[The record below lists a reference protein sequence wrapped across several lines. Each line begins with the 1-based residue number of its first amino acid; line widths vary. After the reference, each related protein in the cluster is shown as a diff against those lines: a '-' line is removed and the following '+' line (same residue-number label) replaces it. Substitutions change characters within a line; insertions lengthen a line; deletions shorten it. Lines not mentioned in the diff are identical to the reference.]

1 MIYTKRMLNMQN
13 VSGKTAF
20 VTGGASGIG
29 LGIAKAL
36 LGAGMNVVIAD
47 IRDDHLAEGSAEL
60 NGGDRVLAIKLD
72 VTDRADFARAADAT
86 IAKFGKV
93 HVLCNNAGVA
103 VVGPTELAT
112 FADWDWVMNVNVG
125 GAINGVTT
133 LLPQILLHGEG
144 GHIINTCSMSGIVP
158 VGGTTIYSAGKAA
171 LVTMM
176 ECMRPELE
184 SRGVICSAFCPGAVQ
199 SNIADAGKT
208 RPAELANSGYA
219 EADKR
224 RQDGGNFFH
233 LYQTKEEVGERVLR
247 GILDDELYILTHSEF
262 LAGVTDRANAM
273 IASVPAKLPENAEYK
288 STFGMLFN
296 SPIWAD
302 EIARQKELKE

>member
-1 MIYTKRMLNMQN
+1 MQN
-13 VSGKTAF
+13 LSGKTAF

-47 IRDDHLAEGSAEL
+47 IRDDHLAEASAEL
-60 NGGDRVLAIKLD
+60 SGGDRVLAVRLD
-72 VTDRADFARAADAT
+72 VTNRTDYARAADAAE
-86 IAKFGKV
+86 AKFGNI
-93 HVLCNNAGVA
+93 HILCNNAGVA

-125 GAINGVTT
+125 GAINGVIT
-133 LLPQILLHGEG
+133 LLSRILAHGEG
-144 GHIINTCSMSGIVP
+144 GHIVNTCSMSGLVP
-158 VGGTTIYSAGKAA
+158 VGGTTIYSTGKAA

-199 SNIADAGKT
+199 SNIAEAGKT
-208 RPAELANSGYA
+208 RPAELADTGYA

-224 RQDGGNFFH
+224 RQNGGNLFH
-233 LYQTKEEVGERVLR
+233 LYQTKEEVGLRVLQ

-262 LAGVTDRANAM
+262 LGGVTDRANAM

-288 STFGMLFN
+288 NTFAMLFN

-302 EIARQKELKE
+302 EIARQKELKA

>member
-1 MIYTKRMLNMQN
+1 MQN
-13 VSGKTAF
+13 LPGKTAF

-36 LGAGMNVVIAD
+36 LGAGMNVTIGD
-47 IRDDHLAEGSAEL
+47 IRQDHLDSAVAEL
-60 NGGDRVLAIKLD
+60 NGGDKVLAVKLD

-86 IAKFGKV
+86 EAKFGKI
-93 HVLCNNAGVA
+93 HILCNNAGVA

-125 GAINGVTT
+125 GTINGIVTI
-133 LLPQILLHGEG
+133 LPRILAHGEG
-144 GHIINTCSMSGIVP
+144 GHIVNTASMSALVP

-171 LVTMM
+171 VTAMM

-199 SNIADAGKT
+199 SNIADAAKT
-208 RPAELANSGYA
+208 RPADLAETGYA

-224 RQDGGNFFH
+224 RQAGGNLMH
-233 LYQTKEEVGERVLR
+233 LYQTKEEVGLRVLE
-247 GILDDELYILTHSEF
+247 GIQHDELYILTHSEF
-262 LAGVTDRANAM
+262 LDGVRERGEATTAA
-273 IASVPAKLPENAEYK
+273 VQTHLPENPDYK
-288 STFGMLFN
+288 STFAMLFRN
-296 SPIWAD
+296 PAITD
-302 EIARQKELKE
+302 EIARQEKLKAARA

>member
-1 MIYTKRMLNMQN
+1 MQN
-13 VSGKTAF
+13 IAGKTAF

-47 IRDDHLAEGSAEL
+47 IRDDHLADALAEL
-60 NGGDRVLAIKLD
+60 GNPDQVLSVKLD
-72 VTDRADFARAADAT
+72 VMDRADFARAADA
-86 IAKFGKV
+86 AEARFGKI
-93 HVLCNNAGVA
+93 HILCNNAGVA

-112 FADWDWVMNVNVG
+112 FADWDWVMGVNVG
-125 GAINGVTT
+125 GAVNGVVTM
-133 LLPQILLHGEG
+133 LPRILIHGEG
-144 GHIINTCSMSGIVP
+144 GHIINTCSMSGLVP
-158 VGGTTIYSAGKAA
+158 VGGTTIYSTGKAA

-199 SNIADAGKT
+199 SNIAEAGKT
-208 RPAELANSGYA
+208 RPADLAETGYA

-224 RQDGGNFFH
+224 RQDGGNLFH

-247 GILDDELYILTHSEF
+247 GILNDELYILTHSEF
-262 LAGVTDRANAM
+262 LEGVSDRAHAM
-273 IASVPAKLPENAEYK
+273 IASVPSHLPENAAYK
-288 STFGMLFN
+288 ETFSMLFN

-302 EIARQKELKE
+302 EIARQEGLRP